1 MASRSRPGRIVQ
13 HLLGEIALGTVGARV
28 GITALHIAVL
38 AAVDIIVRT
47 HRDIV
52 GAAERVV
59 VGAAV
64 DHGRLAA
71 LEAAGE
77 QWGCEQEGD
86 PLCRECRT
94 ALDIRL
100 AAEPGVPIGLPA
112 DIPAPLLQ
120 LEWCAPFT
128 GVARRALHGLKYDGE
143 RRLAAFMGAAVAR
156 RWARAGAAGD
166 ALVPVPASPDRVRER
181 GYDQAALIATEA
193 GRRLSLPV
201 LEALERTRA
210 TTAQFDLDRAAR
222 ATNLVDAFRVR
233 DAASAAVR
241 GRWLV
246 LVDDVVTTGATLA
259 ACADA
264 LVEAGALAV
273 SAIAV
278 ARER

>member
-1 MASRSRPGRIVQ
+1 MAPMTSIAAVRTVLGAAASR
-13 HLLGEIALGTVGARV
+13 ALDL
-28 GITALHIAVL
+28 ALPASC
-38 AAVDIIVRT
+38 
-47 HRDIV
+47 
-52 GAAERVV
+52 
-59 VGAAV
+59 
-64 DHGRLAA
+64 
-71 LEAAGE
+71 AGC
-77 QWGCEQEGD
+77 GQEGHA
-86 PLCRECRT
+86 LCRECRT

-100 AAEPGVPIGLPA
+100 MAEPGVPIGLPA

-128 GVARRALHGLKYDGE
+128 GVARRALHSLKYGGE
-143 RRLAAFMGAAVAR
+143 RRLAPLMGAAVAR

-166 ALVPVPASPDRVRER
+166 AFVPVPASPDRVRER

-193 GRRLSLPV
+193 ARRLSLPV
-201 LEALERTRA
+201 IEALERTRA

-222 ATNLVDAFRVR
+222 VTNLADAFRAR
-233 DAASAAVR
+233 DAAVAAAVR

-259 ACADA
+259 ACAVA
-264 LVEAGALAV
+264 LLDAGALAV

>member
-1 MASRSRPGRIVQ
+1 MALVAL
-13 HLLGEIALGTVGARV
+13 HLDVRRALGAAATR
-28 GITALHIAVL
+28 ALDL
-38 AAVDIIVRT
+38 ALP
-47 HRDIV
+47 
-52 GAAERVV
+52 AAC
-59 VGAAV
+59 
-64 DHGRLAA
+64 
-71 LEAAGE
+71 AGC
-77 QWGCEQEGD
+77 GHEGD
-86 PLCRECRT
+86 ALCRECRT

-156 RWARAGAAGD
+156 RWARAGAAAD

-201 LEALERTRA
+201 LEVLERTRA
-210 TTAQFDLDRAAR
+210 TTAQFDLDRGAR

-233 DAASAAVR
+233 DLASGAAVR

-259 ACADA
+259 ACAGA